1 MRKFVKNVTI
11 WKGGGSMYPN
21 VKAEIARKGITLEVI
36 AKALGITLTT
46 LSLKMNGKYQFTLK
60 EAKKIK
66 NVLGVDIPLEVLFEE
81 AS

>member
-1 MRKFVKNVTI
+1 
-11 WKGGGSMYPN
+11 MYPN